1 VSRTCELMGATV
13 HNARHRTIAATA
25 RAFTTALAILVL
37 GACMSNPSRP
47 AEVMSAGGI
56 VYPDTAH
63 VKKVEGYVRVEYD
76 VTVDGTVANPRVV
89 ESVPSG
95 IFDEAALAAVR
106 SWKFHPAVRDGK
118 VVESKGLV
126 SRLDFK
132 LGESEDYAR

>member
-1 VSRTCELMGATV
+1 VRSARIGAV
-13 HNARHRTIAATA
+13 ASLARVATIACA
-25 RAFTTALAILVL
+25 ALIL
-37 GACMSNPSRP
+37 GACMSSPSRP
-47 AEVMSAGGI
+47 AEVMAAGGMQ
-56 VYPDTAH
+56 YPESAH
-63 VKKVEGYVRVEYD
+63 QKKVEGYVRVEYD
-76 VTVDGTVANPRVV
+76 VTVEGTVANPRVV
-89 ESVPSG
+89 ESVPTG